1 MSLFGITGA
10 GEPRQMSL
18 STAAAR
24 KLATTT
30 KSVPQMAGITPRWL
44 LRMLPWVQVGAG
56 VYRLNRRLTYVVGD
70 GQVSFTSVGKDV
82 RVIPQ
87 ELCELPLFRGLED
100 PEALEALAGR
110 FIQEDVEAGAVLA
123 EVGKPADKVFVI
135 AYGKAEKVRPGKYGD
150 EAVLDVLGEGSFF
163 GDETLAESQDTWPF
177 TVKAVTA
184 CTVLSLRQ
192 EALEE
197 LITGSEALR
206 AHVDDFKRRMK
217 QPQDKYGQADIALA
231 AGHKGEPEIPGTFVN
246 YDPHPPEYELHVAQ
260 TVLQVHSRVADL
272 YNDPMN
278 QTEQQLRLTI
288 EALRERQEREL
299 INNPEIG
306 LLHNVDRKQRVQTRT
321 GPPTPEDLDDLL
333 SRRRRTHFILAQP
346 SAIAAF
352 GQECSRRGLYPQR
365 TLGHDSVVTTWRG
378 VPLLPCDKI
387 PITEA
392 NTTSMLALRVGEDKQ
407 GVIGLHQTGIPYEYE
422 PSLNVRFMGI
432 NEKAIIC
439 YLVSAYY
446 SVARL
451 IPDALGVLENVEIG
465 R

>member
-1 MSLFGITGA
+1 MSSFGRDGA
-10 GEPRQMSL
+10 DGPRQMSL

-30 KSVPQMAGITPRWL
+30 KSVPQMEGITPRWL

-56 VYRLNRRLTYVVGD
+56 VFRLNRRLTYVVGD
-70 GQVSFTSVGKDV
+70 GQVSFTTVGKSV

-87 ELCELPLFRGLED
+87 ELCELPLLRGFEEA
-100 PEALEALAGR
+100 EALEALASR
-110 FIQEDVEAGAVLA
+110 FVQQDVEAG
-123 EVGKPADKVFVI
+123 EVIAQEGAPADKVFII

-150 EAVLDVLGEGSFF
+150 ETVLDVLGEGGYF
-163 GDETLAESQDTWPF
+163 GDETLVESQDTWPF
-177 TVKAVTA
+177 TVKAVTP

-192 EALEE
+192 SALEE
-197 LITGSEALR
+197 LMAESEVLR
-206 AHVDDFKRRMK
+206 THVDDFKRRMK
-217 QPQDKYGQADIALA
+217 EPQDKYGQADIALA

-246 YDPHPPEYELHVAQ
+246 YDPDPPEYELHVAQ
-260 TVLQVHSRVADL
+260 TILRVHTRVADL
-272 YNDPMN
+272 FNDPMN

-306 LLHNVDRKQRVQTRT
+306 LLHNVDRHQRVQTRS
-321 GPPTPEDLDDLL
+321 GPPTPDDMDDLL
-333 SRRRRTHFILAQP
+333 TRRRRTHFFLAHP
-346 SAIAAF
+346 RAIAAF
-352 GQECSRRGLYPQR
+352 GQECNRRGVYAEQ
-365 TLGHDSVVTTWRG
+365 TVVQDKVVRAWRG
-378 VPLLPCDKI
+378 VPILPCDKI
-387 PITEA
+387 PITET
-392 NTTSMLALRVGEDKQ
+392 NTTSILALRVGQEKQ
-407 GVIGLHQTGIPYEYE
+407 GVIGLHQTGIPFEYE

-439 YLVSAYY
+439 YLVSVYY